1 MKTLNLALALALA
14 LALLAAGPARAAT
27 VHGGHGHAGHDHAGH
42 DHVGHGA
49 SATDRS
55 DSPATRE
62 FRDAAAAM
70 HRDMDIR
77 YANDA
82 DVDFVRGMIPHH
94 QGAVAM
100 ARIALRHAKDP
111 EVRALA
117 ESIVAAQ
124 EREIAQMRAILK
136 RKGAAE

>member
-1 MKTLNLALALALA
+1 MKTLNLALA
-14 LALLAAGPARAAT
+14 LALLAAGPARAET
-27 VHGGHGHAGHDHAGH
+27 VHGGHGHTGHDHAGHDHAGH
-42 DHVGHGA
+42 GA
-49 SATDRS
+49 SATDRL

-117 ESIVAAQ
+117 ESIVTAQ